1 MDQPLRT
8 PFLTRLA
15 VRGGPPRI
23 GLLVS
28 ASYRPL
34 IDLLLSASSSATCQD
49 STNRTWSSASS
60 QPPPPSNPPTPNYP
74 ECRKRAHAPRHV
86 PGNVCV
92 PVSRSRVDNYNS
104 SRSYRFG
111 RMSRGADKP
120 VTMHGILHPRFS
132 RLLVVRSK
140 MNHFGVLIRPST
152 TPATHRAAG
161 IIILRATRTSHSRR
175 EPQCTSTM
183 QTTKVS

>member
-1 MDQPLRT
+1 MHGIAAAYSFPDAP
-8 PFLTRLA
+8 
-15 VRGGPPRI
+15 RGTWWASSYRPPRI
-23 GLLVS
+23 GLL
-28 ASYRPL
+28 YRPL
-34 IDLLLSASSSATCQD
+34 IGLLVCNVPGFYEPRMELCLPG
-49 STNRTWSSASS
+49 

-152 TPATHRAAG
+152 TRHAPHRAAG

-183 QTTKVS
+183 HTTKVS